1 MAVTEETIRSYLQR
15 KGSPLAS
22 NAGDFI
28 EVGNKYGVDPRFLVA
43 VSGIETGFGKAGA
56 GVRNPF
62 GWNSA
67 RKYSGPREVLEL
79 IGQGLTKQGGY
90 YSGKDT
96 IDAIGATWAPPGA
109 QNDAGGNSGWPA
121 AVRKFY
127 SELGGNPSGKVKGS
141 GAATGVGG
149 TTTTTLPGSTP
160 TTGTTVVSPEAI
172 EAINRYVET
181 SRADVLSGRRPAG
194 VVESGEFDRIQSG
207 IQVINPGPGM
217 LGTKQDGVTP
227 SEMPGIAPN
236 GNQPKLSKGG
246 APHSG
251 THTLG
256 NWQSDM
262 AYDLFGKTGTAVRL
276 PSEGTIVKVSGS
288 PGGNPRFAGYGV
300 TIRVA
305 GGQAFFKHLG
315 SLGPNVKVGQ
325 RLPAGA
331 LIGTLDGTVNGGPHL
346 HLGAEN
352 RRLLEQ
358 LTSYYASGK

>member
-1 MAVTEETIRSYLQR
+1 MAVTEQTIRSYLQR
-15 KGSPLAS
+15 KGSPLAA
-22 NAGDFI
+22 NARDFI
-28 EVGNKYGVDPRFLVA
+28 EVGNKYGVDPAFLVA
-43 VSGIETGFGKAGA
+43 VSGIETSFGKAGA

-79 IGQGLTKQGGY
+79 IGAGLTKQGGY
-90 YSGKDT
+90 YQGKDT
-96 IDAIGATWAPPGA
+96 IDSIGATWAPPGA

-121 AVRKFY
+121 AVRQFY
-127 SELGGNPSGKVKGS
+127 KELGGDPSGKVKGS
-141 GAATGVGG
+141 GAATGVS
-149 TTTTTLPGSTP
+149 TTTLPGQAGSQP
-160 TTGTTVVSPEAI
+160 TTGGTVVSPEAI
-172 EAINRYVET
+172 EAINRYVDT

-207 IQVINPGPGM
+207 ISVVNPGPGIM
-217 LGTKQDGVTP
+217 GTKADGVTP
-227 SEMPGIAPN
+227 SELPGLAPN
-236 GNQPKLSKGG
+236 GNQPKLSRGG

-256 NWQSDM
+256 NWQSDE

-276 PSEGTIVKVSGS
+276 PSEGTIVKISGQ

-300 TIRVA
+300 TIKVA
-305 GGQAFFKHLG
+305 GGQAYFKHLG

-325 RLPAGA
+325 RLPAGS

-352 RRLLEQ
+352 RSLLEQ
-358 LTSYYASGK
+358 LSKYYTSGT